1 MELDLGPEA
10 NKFRE
15 EIRIWIADNAPE
27 GLADLTDWN
36 ASSFGSIDESFD
48 NALKSTQYQQWSDR
62 LLEAGMICASWPKE
76 YGGQDWDAIQNT
88 IFAEEAFRAGVPT
101 VNRGFGE
108 SMVGPSVM
116 VNGTQEQKDH
126 FLPRIISG
134 QDVYCQGFS
143 EPDHGSD
150 LASISTRGVIDGDEI
165 VITGQKVW
173 TSGYFRANMIFI
185 LVRTDPDAPKHRGIS
200 YVLLPFTAENGVE
213 KRPLRMISGAAE
225 FGHEFFDGSRAPIF
239 NIIGGINNGWKV
251 AMTTLGHERSG
262 SATIASLRY
271 EKQFW
276 SLVDLAR
283 KHGRDKD
290 PVVRQQ
296 LAWAYSHVQVIR
308 YQGLRILA
316 QIAAGKE
323 PGPEAS
329 ATKLFWSD
337 YEQRLGEIAVG
348 IEGAEALI
356 RGEST
361 GPHEREPGDYIPNFW
376 QNVFLFSRAHTIYS
390 GTNEIQRNII
400 AERVLGMPKEPSAA
414 RG

>member
-1 MELDLGPEA
+1 MELSLGPELEE
-10 NKFRE
+10 FRLR
-15 EIRIWIADNAPE
+15 IRQWIADNAPE

-36 ASSFGSIDESFD
+36 ATGFGSGDRDYEA
-48 NALKSTQYQQWSDR
+48 ALDGPVYAEWSKR

-76 YGGQDWDAIQNT
+76 YGGQDWNAMQNT

-134 QDVYCQGFS
+134 EDIYCQGFS

-150 LASISTRGVIDGDEI
+150 LASVSTRGILDGDEI

-173 TSGYFRANMIFI
+173 TSSYFRANMIFI

-200 YVLLPFTAENGVE
+200 YVLLPFTAENHVD
-213 KRPLRMISGAAE
+213 KRPLRQITGAAE
-225 FGHEFFDGSRAPIF
+225 FGHEYFDGSRAPKF
-239 NIIGGINNGWKV
+239 NIIGGLNNGWKV

-262 SATIASLRY
+262 SATIAYLLH
-271 EKQFW
+271 EKEF
-276 SLVDLAR
+276 SELVELAR
-283 KHGRDKD
+283 KNGRDKD

-308 YQGLRILA
+308 YLGLQVLA

-329 ATKLFWSD
+329 MIKLFRSD
-337 YEQRLGEIAVG
+337 FQQRLGEIAVG
-348 IEGAEALI
+348 IEGPQALI
-356 RGEST
+356 RPESD
-361 GPHEREPGDYIPNFW
+361 GPHEREPGDYIVDQW
-376 QNVFLFSRAHTIYS
+376 QSAFLAGRAHTIYS

-400 AERVLGMPKEPSAA
+400 AERVLGMPKEPSAY